1 MELKTLDELVEKGK
15 QINKKIVMAV
25 PAAEGDY
32 IIETAQ
38 IAKHEG
44 LADSILIGNRKKIED
59 ILQKQGISNDAFSIV
74 EANNH
79 EECAVK
85 AVQLVNSGNANF
97 ILKGLLSTT
106 DLLHEVVKKE
116 NNLRTGR
123 TMSHFALYEIPGYHK
138 LLVNT
143 DGGMANPQDAKRKAD
158 ITHNA
163 IDTMRK
169 LGVEIPKAAILCCKG
184 KVDEK
189 MPETVDARYVR
200 ECARNGEFGPCCVEG
215 PISYDIAMTP
225 AHAKIKK
232 FDCPCSG
239 DFDILVAPNIHAGN
253 ILGKCFSE
261 TCGGHCAAIIV
272 GAKIPIVAAS
282 RASVTKTK
290 LTSIAVAALVSA
302 AEGNV

>member
-1 MELKTLDELVEKGK
+1 MEFKTLEELVEKGK
-15 QINKKIVMAV
+15 QLDKKIVMAV

-32 IIETAQ
+32 VIETVTV
-38 IAKHEG
+38 AKKEG
-44 LADSILIGNRKKIED
+44 LADSILIGNRAKLEEIM
-59 ILQKQGISNDAFSIV
+59 QKMNVPADAFRIV
-74 EANNH
+74 EAETH
-79 EECAVK
+79 EECAKK
-85 AVQLVNSGNANF
+85 AVELINSGDANF

-143 DGGMANPQDAKRKAD
+143 DGGMVNPQDAKRKTD

-163 IDTMRK
+163 VETMRK
-169 LGVEIPKAAILCCKG
+169 LGVELPKAALLCCKE

-189 MPETVDARYVR
+189 MPETVEARYVR
-200 ECARNGEFGPCCVEG
+200 DCAQNGDFGPCFVEG

-225 AHAKIKK
+225 EHAKIKK
-232 FDCPCSG
+232 FDCPYSG
-239 DFDILVAPNIHAGN
+239 DFDIWVAPNIHAGN
-253 ILGKCFSE
+253 ILGKCLSE
-261 TCGGHCAAIIV
+261 TAGGYCAAIIV
-272 GAKIPIVAAS
+272 GAKVPIVASS

-290 LTSIAVAALVSA
+290 LTSIAIASLVAA
-302 AEGNV
+302 AEDQQ